1 MSLAELTALEEDASY
16 LEGAIR
22 DSLDDEWIPQA
33 CHAEIG
39 KEVAKI
45 YLSAR
50 RERGVDDLNS
60 LLVDWGTGLTG
71 FSGMGDA
78 FVGAWDVANQAA
90 DLVLLRLGR
99 ERCGC
104 SVDPTTPHFSADA
117 VAAVKPALE
126 KHFTK
131 YQWLRSVLEGDAD
144 WDAVSTVAALA
155 MGFRVGP
162 PVEGADVKSS
172 KSESILSGGVKDPVL
187 AEAFGALPPRL
198 DAGAGALLGKLEE
211 ALPEEDTEERE
222 ALLDMVRTI
231 VGEAATCIAEAE
243 GDREFLA
250 RSTVVQWLINVDF
263 LNREDLLEVV
273 EEG

>member
-1 MSLAELTALEEDASY
+1 
-16 LEGAIR
+16 
-22 DSLDDEWIPQA
+22 
-33 CHAEIG
+33 
-39 KEVAKI
+39 
-45 YLSAR
+45 
-50 RERGVDDLNS
+50 
-60 LLVDWGTGLTG
+60 
-71 FSGMGDA
+71 
-78 FVGAWDVANQAA
+78 
-90 DLVLLRLGR
+90 
-99 ERCGC
+99 
-104 SVDPTTPHFSADA
+104 
-117 VAAVKPALE
+117 
-126 KHFTK
+126 
-131 YQWLRSVLEGDAD
+131 
-144 WDAVSTVAALA
+144 VSTVAALA

>member
-90 DLVLLRLGR
+90 DLVLLRIDYR
-99 ERCGC
+99 FVERLL
-104 SVDPTTPHFSADA
+104 H
-117 VAAVKPALE
+117 PA
-126 KHFTK
+126 K
-131 YQWLRSVLEGDAD
+131 
-144 WDAVSTVAALA
+144 
-155 MGFRVGP
+155 
-162 PVEGADVKSS
+162 
-172 KSESILSGGVKDPVL
+172 
-187 AEAFGALPPRL
+187 GALCSRHHVHSL
-198 DAGAGALLGKLEE
+198 RG
-211 ALPEEDTEERE
+211 
-222 ALLDMVRTI
+222 
-231 VGEAATCIAEAE
+231 
-243 GDREFLA
+243 F
-250 RSTVVQWLINVDF
+250 
-263 LNREDLLEVV
+263 
-273 EEG
+273 

>member
-1 MSLAELTALEEDASY
+1 MRLQRGPRAPT
-16 LEGAIR
+16 
-22 DSLDDEWIPQA
+22 
-33 CHAEIG
+33 
-39 KEVAKI
+39 
-45 YLSAR
+45 SA
-50 RERGVDDLNS
+50 
-60 LLVDWGTGLTG
+60 
-71 FSGMGDA
+71 
-78 FVGAWDVANQAA
+78 
-90 DLVLLRLGR
+90 
-99 ERCGC
+99 
-104 SVDPTTPHFSADA
+104 PTPWLPL
-117 VAAVKPALE
+117 PALE

-172 KSESILSGGVKDPVL
+172 TSESILSGGVKDPVL

-231 VGEAATCIAEAE
+231 VGEATMHRR
-243 GDREFLA
+243 GRG
-250 RSTVVQWLINVDF
+250 RPRVP
-263 LNREDLLEVV
+263 EVHRGAV
-273 EEG
+273 AHQRRLPQPRGPAGGGGGG